1 MARILN
7 KAVELHSEWIRIAKL
22 FNAPYPEDTV
32 QNFYLKLNKV
42 ATEENCIR
50 DGEIYKPFMYFI
62 IKNMV
67 LDEHRRKK
75 WNVEFEEKYV
85 EQEETKHI
93 DELSELITKRL
104 NKYVEEGVL
113 SWYDVNVY
121 RVWIEPEHYTKR
133 GKRTSF
139 RKLAEEIE
147 TSTPTLFFSVKR
159 VKEVIKND
167 ELIKKYYDEYRNQ

>member
-1 MARILN
+1 
-7 KAVELHSEWIRIAKL
+7 
-22 FNAPYPEDTV
+22 
-32 QNFYLKLNKV
+32 
-42 ATEENCIR
+42 
-50 DGEIYKPFMYFI
+50 
-62 IKNMV
+62 MV

-93 DELSELITKRL
+93 DELSDFVTKRL

-121 RVWIEPEHYTKR
+121 RVWIEPEHYTKI

-167 ELIKKYYDEYRNQ
+167 ELIKKYYEDYTNN